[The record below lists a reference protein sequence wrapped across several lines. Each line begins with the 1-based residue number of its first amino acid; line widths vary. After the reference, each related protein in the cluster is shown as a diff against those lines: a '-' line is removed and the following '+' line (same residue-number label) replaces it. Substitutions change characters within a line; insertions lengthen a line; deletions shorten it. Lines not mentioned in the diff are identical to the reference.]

1 MSPRRKRLRVRS
13 KAALYAE
20 CVDDPT
26 YGELLYETFGP
37 RVIGFQISRHG
48 DGMNFQRRPVRH
60 GAIPVHTAGR
70 SYLLELYDSLLQ
82 SYQVRIVDGP
92 TTRRAYEQLG
102 LETEIRESGIVYSWP
117 LGQHDEPR
125 HIMRHAGVGGLDPHH

>member
-70 SYLLELYDSLLQ
+70 SYLLELYVPCCSLIRSELWMDQ
-82 SYQVRIVDGP
+82 PPDALTSSWGLRP
-92 TTRRAYEQLG
+92 RFARAG
-102 LETEIRESGIVYSWP
+102 SST
-117 LGQHDEPR
+117 
-125 HIMRHAGVGGLDPHH
+125 VGR